1 MNPWRQG
8 SFWHSTKN
16 KTTSQNCTAI
26 SHTPEITYNSLSQHI
41 VVSVTKI
48 AVINSTRDSLHM
60 ILSSIYSMIRVKSSI
75 FDLQSYKSSYI
86 GRKSSILRHNSKHPQ
101 SLINQ
106 YLCQNLFFNDKTSN
120 LQTSWDRKSTRLNSS
135 HVKRSRMPSSAWKK
149 KKQTK
154 RSITSTNI
162 KTQTYE
168 R

>member
-1 MNPWRQG
+1 MINKMHGGMCVQYGLCFVNPSLVLELEMSYGNHQCRKLTVI
-8 SFWHSTKN
+8 FLVR
-16 KTTSQNCTAI
+16 

-60 ILSSIYSMIRVKSSI
+60 ILSSIYSMIRLKSSI

-120 LQTSWDRKSTRLNSS
+120 LQTSWKHAGS
-135 HVKRSRMPSSAWKK
+135 PIPA
-149 KKQTK
+149 
-154 RSITSTNI
+154 I
-162 KTQTYE
+162 
-168 R
+168 

>member
-1 MNPWRQG
+1 MMTYYWKFCPINSWIHAAEKATG

-86 GRKSSILRHNSKHPQ
+86 GRKSSILRHNSKHLQ

-106 YLCQNLFFNDKTSN
+106 YLCQNLFFNDKTPN
-120 LQTSWDRKSTRLNSS
+120 LQSSWT
-135 HVKRSRMPSSAWKK
+135 HVGRP
-149 KKQTK
+149 
-154 RSITSTNI
+154 ILGI
-162 KTQTYE
+162 
-168 R
+168 